1 MPLTE
6 LYEAVRPL
14 LIVPHALLGTLVLL
28 SGVVA
33 FATEKGGRTHMQAGL
48 CFHWALL
55 GNLAMALPL
64 MILKGNT
71 FLLLL
76 SPLSAYLVI
85 AGRRAVLRRRAGSPL
100 LSTFDRGLAVALLL
114 GSVALLA
121 FATMLFADG
130 SGFAPVAAI
139 FGALGARMAWGDWK
153 RRDDASPHPK
163 QWLRDHIGLMGGGF
177 IAGVTAF
184 SSINLQDSELPV
196 FVIWLWPSVLIV
208 PLIVWFTRRDAG

>member
-1 MPLTE
+1 MTE

-14 LIVPHALLGTLVLL
+14 LIVPHALLGSLVLL

-33 FATEKGGRTHMQAGL
+33 FATKKGSRPHVQAGL
-48 CFHWALL
+48 CFYWSML
-55 GNLAMALPL
+55 GNIAMALPL
-64 MILKGNT
+64 MILNSNT

-76 SPLSAYLVI
+76 TPLSVYLVV
-85 AGRRAVLRRRAGSPL
+85 AGRRAVQRRRTKPPI
-100 LSTFDRGLAVALLL
+100 LSTFDRGLALTLL
-114 GSVALLA
+114 GGSAGLLA
-121 FATMLFADG
+121 FAALLFADG
-130 SGFAPVAAI
+130 SGFAPVAAA
-139 FGALGARMAWGDWK
+139 FGALGVKLGWDDWK

-184 SSINLQDSELPV
+184 SSINLHDKGLPV
-196 FVIWLWPSVLIV
+196 FVIWLGPSALIV